1 MKILIVEDEPVF
13 RRLLESFL
21 LKWGYD
27 VMVTCDGSEAWE
39 VLHEPESPNM
49 VVSDWMM
56 PEMDGVELC
65 RKIREMDRSGYI
77 YFILL
82 TAKGRRKDL
91 IQGLEA
97 GADDFLIKPFD
108 KEELKYRIRIGERII
123 NLERRIMDLA
133 ATDPL
138 TGVLNRRAFME
149 RLEQEI
155 ERSRRGKTPISLIMA
170 DIDYF
175 KRVNDRYGHQ
185 DGDIV
190 LQRFVD
196 QLTTSLRAYDFTARY
211 GGEEFFVCLPGA
223 DGSQA
228 GSVAERLRKRV
239 EEMEV
244 VFPDGSRSIR
254 ITASFGVVSFLPEP
268 QESIDSLIKRADE
281 AMYRAKNE
289 GRNRVCM
296 AGEA

>member
-1 MKILIVEDEPVF
+1 
-13 RRLLESFL
+13 
-21 LKWGYD
+21 
-27 VMVTCDGSEAWE
+27 MVTCDGSEAWE

-65 RKIREMDRSGYI
+65 RKIRGMDRSGYI

-82 TAKGRRKDL
+82 TAKGRKKDV

-123 NLERRIMDLA
+123 KLERRILNLA

-155 ERSRRGKTPISLIMA
+155 ERSRRGNTPISLIMA

-185 DGDIV
+185 TGDIV

-239 EEMEV
+239 EEMEI

-254 ITASFGVVSFLPEP
+254 ITASFGVACFLLES

>member
-56 PEMDGVELC
+56 PEMDGLELC

-82 TAKGRRKDL
+82 TAKARKKDV

-108 KEELKYRIRIGERII
+108 REELQYRIRIGERII
-123 NLERRIMDLA
+123 NLERRILDLA

-155 ERSRRGKTPISLIMA
+155 ERSRRGNTPISLIMA

-228 GSVAERLRKRV
+228 GIVAERLRKRV

-254 ITASFGVVSFLPEP
+254 ITASFGVASFLPEP

-289 GRNRVCM
+289 GKNRVCM